1 MEFEPVYIYP
11 PDAEPN
17 ASDDIVL
24 AAVFEEEDWEEL
36 SLQRDALE
44 FDSLYLGHNEFSN
57 LRAKWRDPL
66 YLRTFYDE
74 NIIYFQTPF
83 WQGISRERFV
93 ADVAASRPVIFED
106 FTKSCVGHNVY
117 NHFEPLT
124 GFDAEVRS
132 RNEREGKEH
141 QLVRLKS
148 KYGFI
153 INKITFRIYAIEV
166 DVGCFIITGGA
177 IKIVKEMGQAPNTH
191 LELRKI
197 NYLFDLLSAEGINTK
212 EDLFNLLS

>member
-1 MEFEPVYIYP
+1 M
-11 PDAEPN
+11 
-17 ASDDIVL
+17 
-24 AAVFEEEDWEEL
+24 
-36 SLQRDALE
+36 
-44 FDSLYLGHNEFSN
+44 
-57 LRAKWRDPL
+57 
-66 YLRTFYDE
+66 
-74 NIIYFQTPF
+74 
-83 WQGISRERFV
+83 
-93 ADVAASRPVIFED
+93 
-106 FTKSCVGHNVY
+106 
-117 NHFEPLT
+117 T